1 MPTPQAKT
9 PRQAK
14 ATRQPKAQTKMRQPT
29 ATRQAKTQMPTKRMR
44 MKKPL
49 CKMKNIRNAPP
60 TKKNNSK
67 KKSRSRRHKTLT
79 AWIDKSL
86 KSPPPLHSCKNCKIA
101 KNRYSTNKSIETRKK
116 ARKRALFS
124 LVSASFALRPLKNR
138 AFSRSAA
145 QRGTKDFRRN
155 MLVIVI
161 DKCYNTIS

>member
-9 PRQAK
+9 TRQA
-14 ATRQPKAQTKMRQPT
+14 KAQTKMPQPT
-29 ATRQAKTQMPTKRMR
+29 TTRQAKTQMPTKRMR

-86 KSPPPLHSCKNCKIA
+86 KSPSLLQNCKTA

-124 LVSASFALRPLKNR
+124 LVSAYFALRPLKNR
-138 AFSRSAA
+138 AFLRSAA
-145 QRGTKDFRRN
+145 ERGTKDFRRN